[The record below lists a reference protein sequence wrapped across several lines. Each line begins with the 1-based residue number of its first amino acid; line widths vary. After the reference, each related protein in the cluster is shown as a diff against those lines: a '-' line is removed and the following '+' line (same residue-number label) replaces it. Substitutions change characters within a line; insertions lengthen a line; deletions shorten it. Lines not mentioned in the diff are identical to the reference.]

1 MNRILKVDPI
11 FKPCPVDNHDELFN
25 NGIFVFNIS
34 KMIDFIENNPDQI
47 ERIEIA
53 TDDYTS
59 FSTIN
64 EEHLES
70 VDISRP
76 VILAEIAPGRF
87 NLIDGH
93 HRLEKARRLG
103 VQTLPAF
110 RLTCEQHIRFLTDK
124 NAYHAYVGYWNEKLD
139 SLM

>member
-1 MNRILKVDPI
+1 
-11 FKPCPVDNHDELFN
+11 
-25 NGIFVFNIS
+25 
-34 KMIDFIENNPDQI
+34 MIDFIEKHPDQI
-47 ERIEIA
+47 ERIEIE

-76 VILAEIAPGRF
+76 VIFAEIAPGRF

-93 HRLEKARRLG
+93 HRLEKARRLR

-124 NAYHAYVGYWNEKLD
+124 TAYHAYVSYWNEKLD